1 LTFLAGSF
9 NISGVG
15 LDRSRPAFKA
25 FRPSTALRPSVGSR
39 GFLAKCLFPQVQHPA
54 AALEQSMPAKI
65 FSILSPG
72 NRTTAGKPIPTP
84 IRATIVLAVGIGI
97 GMLRPACAEEIRLLS
112 AASMQTVLAEIVGDF
127 ERNSGHKLT
136 IQYNTMGAITDR
148 VSGGEQ
154 ADLVISSPASIAT
167 LASRGKIDAKTPVT
181 IARTGVGIVV
191 PAGTPKPAITGIDD
205 FRRALLAAKV
215 IVYANPAGG
224 GAAGIHVAR
233 LIAKLGLA
241 DELKPKIKLGA
252 GGDVTEVTLA
262 QGEGALGVTQV
273 SEIVGKPG
281 AQLVSLPDE
290 LQNYTGFV
298 AGIPAGAKQSEAV
311 AAFIT
316 FLKSPGAI
324 AVIKAKGMQIE

>member
-1 LTFLAGSF
+1 MPENARCSLAGRRTSPPPSAKPKLTGCLLDCRRELTFLAGSF

-127 ERNSGHKLT
+127 ERNS
-136 IQYNTMGAITDR
+136 
-148 VSGGEQ
+148 
-154 ADLVISSPASIAT
+154 
-167 LASRGKIDAKTPVT
+167 
-181 IARTGVGIVV
+181 
-191 PAGTPKPAITGIDD
+191 
-205 FRRALLAAKV
+205 
-215 IVYANPAGG
+215 
-224 GAAGIHVAR
+224 
-233 LIAKLGLA
+233 
-241 DELKPKIKLGA
+241 
-252 GGDVTEVTLA
+252 
-262 QGEGALGVTQV
+262 
-273 SEIVGKPG
+273 
-281 AQLVSLPDE
+281 
-290 LQNYTGFV
+290 
-298 AGIPAGAKQSEAV
+298 
-311 AAFIT
+311 
-316 FLKSPGAI
+316 
-324 AVIKAKGMQIE
+324 